1 MLQTPS
7 NSLCH
12 CAGGV
17 LMGFVY
23 PFNLKEI
30 GNGVALWLGIEPYE
44 LFFYIFL
51 PPLLL
56 DAALKIDW
64 YIFKKVGGG
73 AAPQRSAGFCF
84 LSSSAGSGRA
94 GLLQLVDTVHQE
106 AGIDETLNPKP

>member
-1 MLQTPS
+1 MLMMSP
-7 NSLCH
+7 
-12 CAGGV
+12 GGA

-23 PFNLKEI
+23 PFNLREI

-64 YIFKKVGGG
+64 YIFKKVSRTR
-73 AAPQRSAGFCF
+73 ALRS
-84 LSSSAGSGRA
+84 
-94 GLLQLVDTVHQE
+94 GLMLTKLYC
-106 AGIDETLNPKP
+106 